1 MKGIL
6 KSYFNNI
13 SLSSC
18 HVELRRARLLPIA
31 ITSYF
36 GGEIEDDLIANRESW
51 IFAHWHHRF

>member
-18 HVELRRARLLPIA
+18 QVELRRARLLPIA
-31 ITSYF
+31 IASHPDLPR
-36 GGEIEDDLIANRESW
+36 GEIEDDLIANCER
-51 IFAHWHHRF
+51 